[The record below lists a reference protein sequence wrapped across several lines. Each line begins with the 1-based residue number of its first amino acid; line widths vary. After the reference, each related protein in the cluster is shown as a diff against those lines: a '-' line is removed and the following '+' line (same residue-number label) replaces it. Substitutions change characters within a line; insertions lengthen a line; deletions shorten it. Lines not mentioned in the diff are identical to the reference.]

1 MDRKNKLLSAFGGFA
16 AGLANG
22 LLGAGGGM
30 FLVPLLQKAGV
41 TGSRAHATSV
51 AAIFPLCLISAAL
64 YLFRGQATLSDAL
77 PYLPWMVG
85 GSLIG
90 AWLLPRC
97 SSVWLRRI
105 FGLLMLWAAGRML
118 L

>member
-1 MDRKNKLLSAFGGFA
+1 MDRKNKILTALGGFG

-30 FLVPLLQKAGV
+30 VLVPLLRKSGLEETQ
-41 TGSRAHATSV
+41 AHATSV
-51 AAIFPLCLISAAL
+51 AVIFPLCLLSAFL
-64 YLFRGQATLSDAL
+64 YLFRGDVTLSDAL
-77 PYLPWMVG
+77 PWLPWMLG
-85 GSLIG
+85 GSLVG

-97 SSVWLRRI
+97 SSRWLRRI
-105 FGLLMLWAAGRML
+105 FGLLMLWAAVRML